1 MFKLEGKNEF
11 LRVMSFMKPR
21 NLMYWTGLIGGCA
34 MQAGLGIMIAFMMKD
49 LFNGAVKGDMGLLWK
64 AGSLALISIIFLGT
78 FSPFVRYLHNASLKR
93 TMADIR
99 FKAFKHIQELP
110 SSYYESRHSGDVIS
124 RVTNDIQV
132 IEQIFSGQMYM
143 LVVCLL
149 NGLSSAF
156 FMLLL
161 DWRMAIALILLGILT
176 AYVNTRFAEPMRKV
190 SDKIQANMGTMTE
203 RLTDLLAGFHII
215 KMFPIENLIMGRYK
229 DANSETMRLCIRKA
243 RIGAFLDSTNFLL
256 VWLSFGGALSAGAYM
271 ILYKYMDF
279 GTMLAVINLLNG
291 VVFMFTSL
299 GNFIAQIQGS
309 LGGANRVFEL
319 LDEPVEPERYVLKKT
334 EDTAA
339 MVELQDIG
347 FSYNGTDRVLDGV
360 SLSIGKGQMAALVG
374 PSGGGK
380 STVLKMLLGYY
391 TPQEGN
397 IVVNAKSIGQYS
409 LTELRD
415 MMAYV
420 PQDAYLFDGTV
431 EENIWY
437 GRPKAT
443 REEVIAAAEAA
454 NAHGFITELPEGYAT
469 KVGERGTRLSGGQK
483 QRIAIAR
490 ALLKNAPILLLDEA
504 TSALDSESEQLVQ
517 DALNRLMQGRT
528 TIAVAHRLS
537 TIRHADVIYVI
548 EGGEVVEKGNHTE
561 LAEGEGLYNRLY
573 ELQFKLDTAEA
584 G

>member
-1 MFKLEGKNEF
+1 
-11 LRVMSFMKPR
+11 
-21 NLMYWTGLIGGCA
+21 
-34 MQAGLGIMIAFMMKD
+34 
-49 LFNGAVKGDMGLLWK
+49 
-64 AGSLALISIIFLGT
+64 
-78 FSPFVRYLHNASLKR
+78 
-93 TMADIR
+93 
-99 FKAFKHIQELP
+99 
-110 SSYYESRHSGDVIS
+110 
-124 RVTNDIQV
+124 
-132 IEQIFSGQMYM
+132 
-143 LVVCLL
+143 
-149 NGLSSAF
+149 
-156 FMLLL
+156 
-161 DWRMAIALILLGILT
+161 
-176 AYVNTRFAEPMRKV
+176 
-190 SDKIQANMGTMTE
+190 
-203 RLTDLLAGFHII
+203 LLAGFHII

-256 VWLSFGGALSAGAYM
+256 IWLSFGGALSAGAYM
-271 ILYKYMDF
+271 ILYKYIDF

-309 LGGANRVFEL
+309 LAGANRVFEL

-391 TPQEGN
+391 PPQEGN

>member
-1 MFKLEGKNEF
+1 
-11 LRVMSFMKPR
+11 
-21 NLMYWTGLIGGCA
+21 
-34 MQAGLGIMIAFMMKD
+34 
-49 LFNGAVKGDMGLLWK
+49 
-64 AGSLALISIIFLGT
+64 
-78 FSPFVRYLHNASLKR
+78 
-93 TMADIR
+93 
-99 FKAFKHIQELP
+99 
-110 SSYYESRHSGDVIS
+110 
-124 RVTNDIQV
+124 
-132 IEQIFSGQMYM
+132 
-143 LVVCLL
+143 
-149 NGLSSAF
+149 
-156 FMLLL
+156 
-161 DWRMAIALILLGILT
+161 
-176 AYVNTRFAEPMRKV
+176 
-190 SDKIQANMGTMTE
+190 
-203 RLTDLLAGFHII
+203 
-215 KMFPIENLIMGRYK
+215 
-229 DANSETMRLCIRKA
+229 
-243 RIGAFLDSTNFLL
+243 
-256 VWLSFGGALSAGAYM
+256 
-271 ILYKYMDF
+271 
-279 GTMLAVINLLNG
+279 MLAVINLLNG

-309 LGGANRVFEL
+309 LAGANRVFEL

-391 TPQEGN
+391 PPQEGN

>member
-1 MFKLEGKNEF
+1 
-11 LRVMSFMKPR
+11 
-21 NLMYWTGLIGGCA
+21 
-34 MQAGLGIMIAFMMKD
+34 
-49 LFNGAVKGDMGLLWK
+49 
-64 AGSLALISIIFLGT
+64 
-78 FSPFVRYLHNASLKR
+78 
-93 TMADIR
+93 
-99 FKAFKHIQELP
+99 
-110 SSYYESRHSGDVIS
+110 
-124 RVTNDIQV
+124 
-132 IEQIFSGQMYM
+132 
-143 LVVCLL
+143 
-149 NGLSSAF
+149 
-156 FMLLL
+156 
-161 DWRMAIALILLGILT
+161 
-176 AYVNTRFAEPMRKV
+176 
-190 SDKIQANMGTMTE
+190 
-203 RLTDLLAGFHII
+203 
-215 KMFPIENLIMGRYK
+215 
-229 DANSETMRLCIRKA
+229 
-243 RIGAFLDSTNFLL
+243 
-256 VWLSFGGALSAGAYM
+256 
-271 ILYKYMDF
+271 
-279 GTMLAVINLLNG
+279 
-291 VVFMFTSL
+291 
-299 GNFIAQIQGS
+299 
-309 LGGANRVFEL
+309 
-319 LDEPVEPERYVLKKT
+319 VLKKT

-391 TPQEGN
+391 PPQEGN

>member
-1 MFKLEGKNEF
+1 
-11 LRVMSFMKPR
+11 
-21 NLMYWTGLIGGCA
+21 
-34 MQAGLGIMIAFMMKD
+34 
-49 LFNGAVKGDMGLLWK
+49 
-64 AGSLALISIIFLGT
+64 
-78 FSPFVRYLHNASLKR
+78 
-93 TMADIR
+93 
-99 FKAFKHIQELP
+99 
-110 SSYYESRHSGDVIS
+110 
-124 RVTNDIQV
+124 
-132 IEQIFSGQMYM
+132 
-143 LVVCLL
+143 
-149 NGLSSAF
+149 
-156 FMLLL
+156 
-161 DWRMAIALILLGILT
+161 
-176 AYVNTRFAEPMRKV
+176 
-190 SDKIQANMGTMTE
+190 
-203 RLTDLLAGFHII
+203 
-215 KMFPIENLIMGRYK
+215 
-229 DANSETMRLCIRKA
+229 
-243 RIGAFLDSTNFLL
+243 
-256 VWLSFGGALSAGAYM
+256 M

-391 TPQEGN
+391 PPQEGN

>member
-1 MFKLEGKNEF
+1 
-11 LRVMSFMKPR
+11 
-21 NLMYWTGLIGGCA
+21 
-34 MQAGLGIMIAFMMKD
+34 
-49 LFNGAVKGDMGLLWK
+49 
-64 AGSLALISIIFLGT
+64 
-78 FSPFVRYLHNASLKR
+78 
-93 TMADIR
+93 
-99 FKAFKHIQELP
+99 
-110 SSYYESRHSGDVIS
+110 
-124 RVTNDIQV
+124 
-132 IEQIFSGQMYM
+132 
-143 LVVCLL
+143 
-149 NGLSSAF
+149 
-156 FMLLL
+156 
-161 DWRMAIALILLGILT
+161 
-176 AYVNTRFAEPMRKV
+176 V

-256 VWLSFGGALSAGAYM
+256 IWLSFGGALSAGAYM
-271 ILYKYMDF
+271 ILYKYIDF

-309 LGGANRVFEL
+309 LAGANRVFEL

-391 TPQEGN
+391 PPQEGN